1 MSTEKSKRAIRRGNR
16 AFVTKVIQTAND
28 AIDKFG
34 GTQTE
39 KDALEGCKITLIDK
53 KESIRKLDEAILNE
67 IEDEEKIMEDIF
79 QAGEVGESINKM
91 LVKIDN
97 VLKTV
102 EASNVTSPGGLGT
115 TMPGVNA
122 DFLSSHEA
130 PRSSLRVM
138 HEHFHPITM
147 LNSSFNIKT
156 SVCTSFYRASR

>member
-1 MSTEKSKRAIRRGNR
+1 MSAEKSKRAIRRGNR

-34 GTQTE
+34 GTQAE

-102 EASNVTSPGGLGT
+102 EASNVSSPGGLGT
-115 TMPGVNA
+115 TMP
-122 DFLSSHEA
+122 S
-130 PRSSLRVM
+130 
-138 HEHFHPITM
+138 
-147 LNSSFNIKT
+147 
-156 SVCTSFYRASR
+156 

>member
-67 IEDEEKIMEDIF
+67 IEHEEKIMEDIF
-79 QAGEVGESINKM
+79 PAGEVGESINKM

-97 VLKTV
+97 VLM

-115 TMPGVNA
+115 TMPSVSQPMHPSSA
-122 DFLSSHEA
+122 RAKLPKLSLKKFSGN
-130 PRSSLRVM
+130 P
-138 HEHFHPITM
+138 TDWQ
-147 LNSSFNIKT
+147 
-156 SVCTSFYRASR
+156 SFYDCYKAAVHTIQN